1 MSTIFD
7 LANDILKSAD
17 IVEVVSHFI
26 KLEKR
31 GKNYEALCPFHDDK
45 KLGNFYVSPDKGI
58 FKCFA
63 CNSGGNAITF
73 VQKYTNCSFAEAVK
87 KTAEIIGYKDD
98 RLNEFVQVKKID
110 PKIQNIYD
118 CLKDIANFYETSL
131 YQSED
136 SKDALDYL
144 HNRGLSDEVIKY
156 FKIGYAQLKGEN
168 IINFLTKKG
177 YSLQTISDAGI
188 LNLSQTP
195 YRDINSGRIAFTITD
210 RDNNVVG
217 FSCRKF
223 REFDDSNAKY
233 INTSSTKV
241 FNKSNILFNLYN
253 GSIEARKVGYIYILE
268 GFMDVIACYRAGIKA
283 AIGLMGTAL
292 TKENI
297 QQLRYL
303 KCDIRLCLDLDNP
316 GQTNTIKIAQLLD
329 ENSIKYEIVSNN
341 VDFKE
346 KDSDEIL
353 KSYGS
358 EKLRS
363 YLTTLINKGEY
374 LINYYSRHTDLTSLE
389 NKKDFLSKMIPFLGS
404 LKDPLDYEEYVNKVN
419 LKTGF
424 SKDIINKYVKKSVK
438 SATKEDAKIA
448 DDEEERKLVARDKVI
463 SRLNLAEKQV
473 LRYMLENKEAVKIY
487 QERLGYFVEPSYRN
501 IASSIEEFIVHQG
514 DTKDYDVQNIV
525 NYLSDDSCN
534 ITNKNK
540 VINDI
545 SGILIDTSSFPP
557 YSEEE
562 MLGILDTINIE
573 KAKNR
578 VEQDLEASSKGQ
590 SDIEKAELAK
600 AAFARKTNLIQ
611 DLDKKRR

>member
-110 PKIQNIYD
+110 PKIQSIYD

-131 YQSED
+131 Y
-136 SKDALDYL
+136 
-144 HNRGLSDEVIKY
+144 IKY

-341 VDFKE
+341 IDFKE

-353 KSYGS
+353 KSYGP

-374 LINYYSRHTDLTSLE
+374 LINYYSKHTDLTSLE

-424 SKDIINKYVKKSVK
+424 SKDIINKYVKKFVK
-438 SATKEDAKIA
+438 SATKEDVKIA

-473 LRYMLENKEAVKIY
+473 LRYMLENKDAVKIY